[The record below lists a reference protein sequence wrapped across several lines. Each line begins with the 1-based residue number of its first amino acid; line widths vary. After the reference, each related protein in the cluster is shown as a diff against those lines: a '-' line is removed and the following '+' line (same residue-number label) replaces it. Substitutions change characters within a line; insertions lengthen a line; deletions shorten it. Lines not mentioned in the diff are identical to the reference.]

1 MAQKAGLNKAI
12 LDAGWG
18 QFRSILTGKA
28 EEAGPR
34 MIAVDPRYTSQRC
47 PECGHVQKDNRD
59 GTVFRCLACGFE
71 AHADT
76 VGACNVLGAG
86 LALLAAPERSDV
98 A

>member
-1 MAQKAGLNKAI
+1 VN
-12 LDAGWG
+12 
-18 QFRSILTGKA
+18 
-28 EEAGPR
+28 PR
-34 MIAVDPRYTSQRC
+34 HTSQTC
-47 PECGHVQKDNRD
+47 LSCGHVQSGDRV
-59 GTVFRCLACGFE
+59 GTVFRCLACGYT